1 MKSSKYIFT
10 LDLQAQQSQMCLIA
24 TIGDTNREMVI
35 NFSDG
40 GVPFEL
46 EGTEVAVLLIDRPN
60 HTTYEK
66 ACLLNDNNNVTFKFD
81 REIYGDGEG
90 LEGIYDCQLVI
101 YDSEEHKNELW
112 SPSFSILVGSKKK
125 RPMT

>member
-66 ACLLNDNNNVTFKFD
+66 ACLLDENKNVKFKFD
-81 REIYGDGEG
+81 RDIYGDGEG
-90 LEGIYDCQLVI
+90 LEGVYDCQLVI
-101 YDSEEHKNELW
+101 YDNEEHDNELW